1 MHNLG
6 TVLGFEISRA
16 LKKKSFWVMAFSF
29 PLIIAVIFVIIFLS
43 SQATDEALQEVS
55 SQEFKM
61 AIMDQSGLVDDK
73 LIETSG
79 ATVVTDKQ
87 ATIDQVRHGDLD
99 GFVYYPSNVAK
110 QKVEVYGKNV
120 GIFEDSRYKAAAEGL
135 LIGSVNQEVPEAVR
149 TVVQGQTQFSNTVYR
164 DGEVYDPVKQAIL
177 PGLFLVLFY
186 FLIAF
191 FGNQM
196 LTVATEEKENRVVEM
211 LLTTINPRTLIIGKI
226 IALIILAFL
235 QAVIVLVPILI
246 GYLLLR
252 DVVNLPEVEVSSLPV
267 DYSAIAIGAAIFVL
281 SLLLFTGLLVLIGA
295 MVPTAKEAGQFF
307 GIVMILIFGPLYA
320 VTLFVSSPD
329 STLVRALT
337 LFPFTAPIP
346 MMLRN
351 ALDNLTAWE
360 TALGLAILALTTV
373 VVMAMVVRAFRFG
386 ALEYSRRLS
395 LKELLG
401 RS

>member
-6 TVLGFEISRA
+6 TVLSFEVVRA
-16 LKKKSFWVMAFSF
+16 LKKKSFWVMALSF

-43 SQATDEALQEVS
+43 TKATDQALDKLTNEDFQ
-55 SQEFKM
+55 M
-61 AIMDQSGLVDDK
+61 AIIDDSGLVDQKLVESVGAKQVDDK
-73 LIETSG
+73 AAAVES
-79 ATVVTDKQ
+79 
-87 ATIDQVRHGDLD
+87 VRHGDLD
-99 GFVYYPSNVAK
+99 GFIYYPQNIAE
-110 QKVEVYGKNV
+110 QQVEVYGKNV
-120 GIFEDSRYKAAAEGL
+120 GIFEDSRYKAVAENL
-135 LIGSVNQEVPEAVR
+135 LQGSVNQEVPAAVR
-149 TVVQGQTQFSNTVYR
+149 TVVQGNTKFSSVVYR
-164 DGEVYDPVKQAIL
+164 DGEVYDPIKQAIL
-177 PGLFLVLFY
+177 PGVFLVLFY

-211 LLTTINPRTLIIGKI
+211 LLTTINPRTLIIGKV

-235 QAVIVLVPILI
+235 QALIILIPVLI
-246 GYLLLR
+246 GYLALR
-252 DVVNLPEVEVSSLPV
+252 DTASLPSLDISQLPV
-267 DYSAIAIGAAIFVL
+267 DYSAIAIGAAIFTL
-281 SLLLFTGLLVLIGA
+281 SLLLFTGLLVFIGA

-320 VTLFVSSPD
+320 VSLFVSAPD
-329 STLVRALT
+329 SPLVRVLT

-351 ALDNLTAWE
+351 ALGNLTAWE

-373 VVMAMVVRAFRFG
+373 ITMLLVVRAFRFG
-386 ALEYSRRLS
+386 ALEYSRKLS

-401 RS
+401 R